1 MGTIPLPGRIGR
13 CGASW
18 LLAGVLA
25 VSARSEAAG
34 PPFVCAEA
42 LAAALNPAGAVPASR
57 AKPAAGDTLSRVT
70 ALVVFTGF
78 RGQQDSLPSWA
89 GSLFDPDRPG
99 SVSHFYREMSFGR
112 LTLRGTVAPRRYL
125 ARGAAADYAAAGP
138 TEFGRYGDFARE
150 ILRQVDDD
158 LDLAR
163 FDDDG
168 PDGRP
173 DSGDDDGEVDLIVV
187 LTPALPRNFLL
198 GGATGIRD
206 LGLLEAVATSDPGAG
221 GRPIRCRTG
230 LVAQG
235 RTFPEA
241 AGTVAHELGHTLFA
255 LPDLYN
261 VAYLSREGPPDPA
274 GDSAGI
280 GNWGLMGWGALGWGG
295 DDGPVSF
302 SAWSRLRLGWARVTE
317 TASPS
322 QRILLRDV
330 AATGELV
337 RIPAGGEQYFLLENR
352 TRSSFYD
359 RGIPAEGLL
368 VWHVMSNRTGEVT
381 KVHWQVDLECADG
394 RWKEAGFPVGRTPDP
409 LHGGDNLDFWAH
421 DADYAESHAG
431 NLGDASDVFGPGGRT
446 EFTAV
451 TNPSSAD
458 REGRSTCAV
467 TAIELTE
474 RGVEA
479 EVRIDGPR
487 IEFEDLRVVDQTGD
501 GILVAG
507 EEGVVQFDPVNRGGL
522 PARGATLTLEPLDD
536 LASVTGTRLPLPDLP
551 PDEHILGGA
560 LAEPPRLRAS
570 TDFTS
575 HEVTR
580 LRLIAEAGGD
590 TIGRRDLEIPL
601 ISARQEGLRWRL
613 RDPGGTGRIDPGAF
627 FHLDLELAATAPAL
641 LSGLRWYLSSAGAG
655 IRRVSGGTVEFRADG
670 ARGAR
675 TSRSP
680 EFLALS
686 GSAGREAAF
695 VLEVRTP
702 FQVWSDTAAFRVSRS
717 GDLTPP
723 RVTGVRVSPA
733 QGGIRVQVHSRWI
746 LDGSRISGATA
757 RIHALPDS
765 SLAAEVPMAERDG
778 VYEVEWKGPVASY
791 SVAVAV
797 EDEEGNL
804 GLSAPLSIRI
814 AEPSEVP
821 GLGPPEPWPGGPAE
835 AGDWWA
841 VGPDTVVA
849 AAMRR
854 IHPGARTWYG
864 LTDSQVWRSDDRGA
878 SWQPTALMLPGHAG
892 PVVIH
897 GDPEDPLIAYVFEN
911 GHLDGPHFGS
921 ALVTRDGGGTWTPV
935 PVPEGVYAAH
945 ADPHLPGRLYGLALE
960 AVFLSEDGGRHW
972 TGFPVSRAVW
982 VSSHPADPGRTY
994 AWTSSRADSN
1004 LWRVGHAGTFP
1015 IADFG
1020 YPGAFAA
1027 DPWTPGGFYAAHGGE
1042 ISHSLDEGRTWTTRG
1057 DAGLQVEGLSVSASA
1072 PGLIYACDLRRVHRS
1087 EDGGASWDVTPP
1099 EYVGVESVSADAAR
1113 PSGVLVRTQAE
1124 VFASRDQGQTAGSV
1138 RVEAP
1143 PPAGTLWFDEAGRLG
1158 LSSTW
1163 SAGLGHSFTGIY
1175 RNDGAALGWSGVT
1188 ARGRTRFDVIV
1199 EDPRVE
1205 GLLLA
1210 HGVRS
1215 GGVFK
1220 VAQFW
1225 GYSFLSFF
1233 ARSADGGASWEAL
1246 DISEYYWYPRVP
1258 PHATYIPHTRRE
1270 GEYFLAGAGVW
1281 RSEDYGRKWER
1292 IGPYRGL
1299 SRRARQNALTGGA
1312 LLSRQDS
1319 LTVVFGDSV
1328 WVGHASGTGWRIIG
1342 RFEPGGAQGLDLW
1355 QHPRMPRS
1363 SARRPGAAIV
1373 SQDTGRTWRRVL
1385 EPRTGSWRRARLRGH
1400 PTEADALYL
1409 AAGRE
1414 LYHSPDRGETW
1425 RALDGGFPGVPWIN
1439 DVAVDPLDPSIL
1451 YVATSGGCTSSR
1463 IPADVDLRGSS
1474 GAAGD
1479 RADEQLSE
1487 PLQRGHP
1494 HPLPAGGRGPGADR
1508 HLQPPRAAGPPPARR
1523 AASAR
1528 PAQGALVRR
1537 RRPGGSGLQRRVLL
1551 PPHRGRDRRD
1561 PALHADPVMEET
1573 VRGRVPPG
1581 RVSGGP
1587 PVRRGR
1593 RRDSAPP
1600 RCGAARPGP
1609 RRRGGSPLSA
1619 GSPARPRRG
1628 IRPAPGPAPSTGPG
1642 APRPSGRPPAPPRG
1656 TCGRSRCRGRS
1667 PRRSAGRPRS
1677 APGLPA
1683 PR

>member
-25 VSARSEAAG
+25 VSARAEAAG

-42 LAAALNPAGAVPASR
+42 LAAALNPSGAVPASR

-78 RGQQDSLPSWA
+78 RGQRESLPSWA

-125 ARGAAADYAAAGP
+125 ASGDAADYTAAGP
-138 TEFGRYGDFARE
+138 TEFGRYGDFVRE

-173 DSGDDDGEVDLIVV
+173 DSGDDDGQVDLIVV

-206 LGLLEAVATSDPGAG
+206 LGLPEAAATSDRGAG

-230 LVAQG
+230 LIAQG

-241 AGTVAHELGHTLFA
+241 AGTVAHELGHTLFG

-330 AATGELV
+330 AATGDLV

-394 RWKEAGFPVGRTPDP
+394 RWKEAGFPAGRTPDP

-421 DADYAESHAG
+421 EADYAESHAG
-431 NLGDASDVFGPGGRT
+431 NLGDATDVFGPGGRA
-446 EFTAV
+446 EFTAA

-467 TAIELTE
+467 TAIEVTE
-474 RGVEA
+474 RGLEAHVE
-479 EVRIDGPR
+479 IDGPW
-487 IEFEDLRVVDQTGD
+487 IEFEDLRLVDQTGD

-507 EEGVVQFDPVNRGGL
+507 EEGALQFDPVNRGGL

-536 LASVTGTRLPLPDLP
+536 LTAVTGTRLPLPDLP

-560 LAEPPRLRAS
+560 LTEPPRLRAS
-570 TDFTS
+570 TDFSS

-601 ISARQEGLRWRL
+601 ISARQEGIRWRL

-655 IRRVSGGTVEFRADG
+655 IRRVSGGTVEFGADG

-680 EFLALS
+680 EFLALAE
-686 GSAGREAAF
+686 SAGREAAF

-717 GDLTPP
+717 RDLTPP
-723 RVTGVRVSPA
+723 RVTGARVSPA

-765 SLAAEVPMAERDG
+765 SLAAEVPMARREE
-778 VYEVEWKGPVASY
+778 VYEVEWKGPAARY

-797 EDEEGNL
+797 EDEQGNL

-814 AEPSEVP
+814 AEPSEAP
-821 GLGPPEPWPGGPAE
+821 GLVPPGPAPGGPAG

-841 VGPDTVVA
+841 AGPDTVA
-849 AAMRR
+849 PAAMRR
-854 IHPGARTWYG
+854 IHAGPTIWYG
-864 LTDSQVWRSDDRGA
+864 LTDSQVWRSDDRGM

-921 ALVTRDGGGTWTPV
+921 ALVTRDGGGTWTPI
-935 PVPEGVYAAH
+935 PVPEGVYAAR

-960 AVFLSEDGGRHW
+960 AVFLSEDGGRNW
-972 TGFPVSRAVW
+972 TDFPVPQALW
-982 VSSHPADPGRTY
+982 ASSHPADPGRTY
-994 AWTSSRADSN
+994 AWAASDAADSS
-1004 LWRVGHAGTFP
+1004 LWRVGHEGTYPVGGFP
-1015 IADFG
+1015 A
-1020 YPGAFAA
+1020 YPDAFAA
-1027 DPWTPGGFYAAHGGE
+1027 DPWTPGGFYSVKGRMLY
-1042 ISHSLDEGRTWTTRG
+1042 HSPDEGGPWEPRG
-1057 DAGLQVEGLSVSASA
+1057 AVGGRVEGLAVSASA
-1072 PGLIYACDLRRVHRS
+1072 PGLIYAHGIRRVHRS
-1087 EDGGASWDVTPP
+1087 EDGGTSWDLAPP
-1099 EYVGVESVSADAAR
+1099 KYLGVESVSADATH
-1113 PSGVLVRTQAE
+1113 PSDLLVQTQGE
-1124 VFASRDQGQTAGSV
+1124 LFVSRDQGRTAAPV

-1143 PPAGTLWFDEAGRLG
+1143 VPAGTLWFDEAGRLG
-1158 LSSTW
+1158 MSTAW
-1163 SAGLGHSFTGIY
+1163 SEEHGHRLIGIY
-1175 RNDGAALGWSGVT
+1175 RNDGTTWRWSGLPSR
-1188 ARGRTRFDVIV
+1188 AWPFYEVIV
-1199 EDPRVE
+1199 QDPAVE

-1210 HGVRS
+1210 QGVEAR
-1215 GGVFK
+1215 GFLKRGPL
-1220 VAQFW
+1220 W
-1225 GYSFLSFF
+1225 GYPFLQKF
-1233 ARSADGGASWEAL
+1233 ARSTNGGASWEAL
-1246 DISEYYWYPRVP
+1246 DVGRRDLHPRVP
-1258 PHATYIPHTRRE
+1258 PHATYIKHTRRE
-1270 GEYFLAGAGVW
+1270 GQYFLAGAGVW
-1281 RSEDYGRKWER
+1281 RSEDYGESWER
-1292 IGPYRGL
+1292 IGPYWDL
-1299 SRRARQNALTGGA
+1299 SRREPENTLAGGA
-1312 LLSRQDS
+1312 LLSPRDS
-1319 LTVVFGDSV
+1319 LMVVFGDSV
-1328 WVGHASGTGWRIIG
+1328 WVGHTSGRDWSVAG
-1342 RFEPGGAQGLDLW
+1342 RLEPGASGLDLAR
-1355 QHPRMPRS
+1355 HPDE
-1363 SARRPGAAIV
+1363 PGVLYAAATTGCFV
-1373 SQDTGRTWRRVL
+1373 SGDGGRTWRRVL

-1400 PTEADALYL
+1400 PGDADALYL

-1414 LYHSPDRGETW
+1414 LYHSPDRGQTW
-1425 RALDGGFPGVPWIN
+1425 RALDSGFPGVPWIN
-1439 DVAVDPLDPSIL
+1439 DVAVDPLDPSTL
-1451 YVATSGGCTSSR
+1451 YVATSGGLFWLEDRPTAVTAAAAAAPLAAELMSSYPNPFNAGTL
-1463 IPADVDLRGSS
+1463 IPFRL
-1474 GAAGD
+1474 GAAGRVRIDIFNLLGQRVRRLLDERRPPGLHKARWSGTDD
-1479 RADEQLSE
+1479 RGAPVSSGVYFYRLT
-1487 PLQRGHP
+1487 
-1494 HPLPAGGRGPGADR
+1494 AGGTAET
-1508 HLQPPRAAGPPPARR
+1508 RR
-1523 AASAR
+1523 CM
-1528 PAQGALVRR
+1528 L
-1537 RRPGGSGLQRRVLL
+1537 
-1551 PPHRGRDRRD
+1551 
-1561 PALHADPVMEET
+1561 
-1573 VRGRVPPG
+1573 
-1581 RVSGGP
+1581 
-1587 PVRRGR
+1587 
-1593 RRDSAPP
+1593 
-1600 RCGAARPGP
+1600 
-1609 RRRGGSPLSA
+1609 
-1619 GSPARPRRG
+1619 
-1628 IRPAPGPAPSTGPG
+1628 IR
-1642 APRPSGRPPAPPRG
+1642 
-1656 TCGRSRCRGRS
+1656 
-1667 PRRSAGRPRS
+1667 
-1677 APGLPA
+1677 
-1683 PR
+1683 